1 MPAPAVIPA
10 PIVYFK
16 IVAVKTFVV
25 VPRGAYLGSMVFHC
39 YAWSCLGWSVAVST
53 SAWGTVACHCPLVGC
68 GLKKGRPWF

>member
-1 MPAPAVIPA
+1 VPAPAVIPA

-25 VPRGAYLGSMVFHC
+25 VPRGAYVGSMAFHC
-39 YAWSCLGWSVAVST
+39 YAGSSLGWSVAVST
-53 SAWGTVACHCPLVGC
+53 SACGSGLPLSLVGC